1 MAVESQGSQVARERE
16 IFLSAL
22 DRTGSAERAAF
33 LDAVCADDPPL
44 RKRVEG
50 LHGTVAQGG
59 NAQRAH
65 LAVLLGDIMP
75 AKWEGFVSVTFEVE
89 CLMEFLFI
97 GSPSFIVDTG
107 RFGARIGRNSP
118 HGQESG

>member
-1 MAVESQGSQVARERE
+1 VTLLQS
-16 IFLSAL
+16 I
-22 DRTGSAERAAF
+22 RAATAF
-33 LDAVCADDPPL
+33 AKPIGILVTKSFHYGRE
-44 RKRVEG
+44 RKRVKS

-97 GSPSFIVDTG
+97 GSPSFIIDTG
-107 RFGARIGRNSP
+107 RFGARVGGHSP
-118 HGQESG
+118 HGQQSG